1 MQAFFI
7 VALVLF
13 VLLCLLLIVVVL
25 IQQRTKGGIA
35 SVLGGGGGG
44 AEQIFGSSG
53 VAPVLTRV
61 TAIFGAVFMFLSL
74 LLVLLT
80 GSSRPAGSI
89 PVSGQSQPGQT
100 QPSQAP
106 IPEPIEPLEGQPGGN

>member
-1 MQAFFI
+1 MQVVFI
-7 VALVLF
+7 VSLVLF
-13 VLLCLLLIVVVL
+13 VLLCLLLIVIVL

-74 LLVLLT
+74 VLVLLT
-80 GSSRPAGSI
+80 GGLRPSPRA
-89 PVSGQSQPGQT
+89 PVTGQSQPAQT

-106 IPEPIEPLEGQPGGN
+106 IPEPVEPEGQPGGN